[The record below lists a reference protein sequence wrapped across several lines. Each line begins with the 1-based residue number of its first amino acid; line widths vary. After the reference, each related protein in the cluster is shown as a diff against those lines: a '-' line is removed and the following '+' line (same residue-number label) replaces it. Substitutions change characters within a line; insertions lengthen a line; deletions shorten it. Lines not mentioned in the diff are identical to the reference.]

1 MKSIGLSISV
11 IGINEG
17 RKCPKAAGGGGW
29 RGHESLTGGRRGRRR
44 HQRVDALPV
53 LVPVTAKHDRTK
65 LAIPRETLQAVHVVA
80 VKILAELSE
89 EMTEEARVRDDR
101 DALLGTLVQPLE
113 EFHRPLAAVLVR
125 LPLVGVEDVV
135 VVHELGEVEVREL
148 CGYLAYGPPAVADVM
163 PPSFAAFLPDQEA
176 GWRDLHARLAFR
188 RAVGRVDEAEER
200 RLPGLAGRSED
211 VQRRLA
217 SAREGGHDD

>member
-1 MKSIGLSISV
+1 
-11 IGINEG
+11 
-17 RKCPKAAGGGGW
+17 
-29 RGHESLTGGRRGRRR
+29 
-44 HQRVDALPV
+44 
-53 LVPVTAKHDRTK
+53 VTAKHDRTE

-80 VKILAELSE
+80 VEILSELSE

-113 EFHRPLAAVLVR
+113 EFHSTLAAVLVR

-148 CGYLAYGPPAVADVM
+148 GGYLAYGPPAVADVVT
-163 PPSFAAFLPDQEA
+163 PPLAAFLPHEEA
-176 GWRDLHARLAFR
+176 GGCDLHPRLALR

-200 RLPGLAGRSED
+200 RLPRLAGRPED

-217 SAREGGHDD
+217 RAGEGGHDD